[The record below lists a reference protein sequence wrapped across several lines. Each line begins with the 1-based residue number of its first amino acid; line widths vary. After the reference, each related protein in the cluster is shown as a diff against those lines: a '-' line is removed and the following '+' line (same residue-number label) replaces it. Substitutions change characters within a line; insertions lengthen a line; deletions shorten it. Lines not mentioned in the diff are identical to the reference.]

1 MPNFAA
7 ARFATSQKVSK
18 RRQQQAAKRKKRQ
31 DNIAKVMKQY
41 DTNAS
46 GRLERD
52 QVIKLLTD
60 LEDGGKGNPPTD
72 EELNFVLRRAGSAD
86 DNLEAAELIPALAA
100 WTSYKENKPFIDA
113 VMDKF
118 DTDKS
123 GSLDKAQLKEFLKS
137 LNEGHDVTDEEC
149 KWVMEHADE
158 KDGSPDGVISRTEL
172 CFVSSLWFSY
182 VEEQKKKSSFC
193 AVM

>member
-1 MPNFAA
+1 
-7 ARFATSQKVSK
+7 
-18 RRQQQAAKRKKRQ
+18 
-31 DNIAKVMKQY
+31 MKQY

-100 WTSYKENKPFIDA
+100 WTSYKVRAGFCCLCSPLAPDA
-113 VMDKF
+113 VVR
-118 DTDKS
+118 TGEQAVYRCS
-123 GSLDKAQLKEFLKS
+123 
-137 LNEGHDVTDEEC
+137 
-149 KWVMEHADE
+149 
-158 KDGSPDGVISRTEL
+158 DG
-172 CFVSSLWFSY
+172 
-182 VEEQKKKSSFC
+182 
-193 AVM
+193 